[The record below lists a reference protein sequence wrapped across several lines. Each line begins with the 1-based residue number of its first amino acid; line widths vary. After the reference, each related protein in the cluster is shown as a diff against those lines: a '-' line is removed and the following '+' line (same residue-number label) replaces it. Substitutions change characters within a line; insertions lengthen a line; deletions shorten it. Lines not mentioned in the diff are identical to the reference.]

1 MCFLD
6 MERLIVTEQMVREV
20 ACLCCRGGAKLSQSL
35 DKPPTVKRYISLK
48 LRYLHFLHFTSL
60 VFNYIVLVWHS
71 SVARLGLVRTSLG
84 LHSQLVLT
92 YSFPTR

>member
-6 MERLIVTEQMVREV
+6 MERLIATEQMDGEV
-20 ACLCCRGGAKLSQSL
+20 ACLRCRGGAKLSQSL
-35 DKPPTVKRYISLK
+35 DKPPTVKRYISLE
-48 LRYLHFLHFTSL
+48 LRYLYFLHFTSL

-71 SVARLGLVRTSLG
+71 SVARLGLGRTSLG